1 MKKLPGRLAPPPAVR
16 KKGPAMEDTLP
27 RAGYPPVPEA
37 GGKNGQAPD
46 IMSEQVGA
54 LGPSARKI

>member
-1 MKKLPGRLAPPPAVR
+1 MGH
-16 KKGPAMEDTLP
+16 TLP

-46 IMSEQVGA
+46 IMSHQVGA
-54 LGPSARKI
+54 LGPLIEENLKFRL